1 MADLSFI
8 IEEIKVKWTRLASDA
23 VRSVAMSNKEE
34 VRLVR
39 QRIIDAWFEGF
50 NGTPFSAVKVQH
62 VTESHSINGFAG
74 HLTFRSWTESSE
86 IRTFASAEKWRSR
99 EWREDPGVESN
110 LWVSNLV
117 FDQGIIGLPKY
128 SSIPGYSGRGWLDG
142 VNLHFHQKEPLSS
155 EILSSNKWVDF
166 MNKVEKELYEKIN

>member
-23 VRSVAMSNKEE
+23 VRSVAMSNEEE
-34 VRLVR
+34 VKRVR
-39 QRIIDAWFEGF
+39 YQIIEEWFEGF
-50 NGTPFSAVKVQH
+50 NGSDFSSIKVQH
-62 VTESHSINGFAG
+62 VTKSHNINGFAG
-74 HLTFRSWTESSE
+74 HLTFRSWTESAE
-86 IRTFASAEKWRSR
+86 IPPFSSAEKWRSR
-99 EWREDPGVESN
+99 PWRENPGVESN
-110 LWVSNLV
+110 LWVSDLV
-117 FDQGIIGLPKY
+117 FDQGIIGLPLH

-142 VNLHFHQKEPLSS
+142 VNLHFHQKEPLSF